1 MEEHVIPKPGTDL
14 TRTLLAILIIGLLI
28 AGSLWVITPFLPA
41 LIWAAMIV
49 VSTWPI
55 MISLQHRLGGKR
67 AWAVLTMEVVLSLIV
82 FMPLAAAVITIVGN
96 ADVITA
102 WVVALPTYSLPT
114 PPSWLSNIPVVGHKL
129 TIEWQALADGGSGG
143 VAARLQPYAN
153 QIINWV
159 LARVGN
165 MGMLF
170 VHLILTLALS
180 GILYAKGEVA
190 ALNVIRFA
198 QRLAGTRGE
207 ESIILAGQ
215 AIRAVALGIVVTAL
229 LQSALGGAGVFIAG
243 VPFAGLLTAVML
255 VLCIA
260 QLGPLLP
267 LLGAVAWLFWR
278 DQSAVGTALLVWT
291 VVVSAFD
298 NFLRPILIKRGAN
311 LPLLLIIAGVI
322 GGLLGFGIVG
332 LFVGP
337 VLLAVTYTLLDSWIA
352 EGLDKS
358 KSLAPDPDKRV

>member
-1 MEEHVIPKPGTDL
+1 
-14 TRTLLAILIIGLLI
+14 
-28 AGSLWVITPFLPA
+28 
-41 LIWAAMIV
+41 
-49 VSTWPI
+49 
-55 MISLQHRLGGKR
+55 
-67 AWAVLTMEVVLSLIV
+67 
-82 FMPLAAAVITIVGN
+82 
-96 ADVITA
+96 
-102 WVVALPTYSLPT
+102 
-114 PPSWLSNIPVVGHKL
+114 VVGHKL

-358 KSLAPDPDKRV
+358 KSLASDPDKRV